1 MKKFIY
7 PCIPFVLVIFFITVL
22 GACNSAVSNNTAGF
36 DSSWMSEV
44 VKWEYEGHTYLI
56 IKSRES
62 GYGTSFYYISG
73 ITHDENCKCK
83 K

>member
-7 PCIPFVLVIFFITVL
+7 PCIPFVLVALFVTIL
-22 GACNSAVSNNTAGF
+22 GACRPKTLNDTAGF
-36 DSSWMSEV
+36 ESNWRSEI
-44 VKWEYEGHTYLI
+44 VKWKYEGHTYLI
-56 IKSRES
+56 IKSREV
-62 GYGTSFYYISG
+62 GYGSGFYYISG